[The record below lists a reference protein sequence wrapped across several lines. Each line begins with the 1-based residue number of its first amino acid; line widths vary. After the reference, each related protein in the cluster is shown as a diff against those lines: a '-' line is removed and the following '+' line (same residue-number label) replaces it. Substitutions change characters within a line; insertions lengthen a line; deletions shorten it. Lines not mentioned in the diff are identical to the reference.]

1 MNETPG
7 DGTRDAQ
14 YQFIAE
20 LLDQTGYHGLR
31 KKEKSKIK
39 KTLREGTEFSR
50 AQLTRLIAQH
60 RATGKIV
67 DGRRRATRG
76 PRRRRVR
83 RRP

>member
-1 MNETPG
+1 MNETPS

-67 DGRRRATRG
+67 DGRRVTGG
-76 PRRRRVR
+76 PRRHGVR